1 MKYSLQRYVQT
12 QPCSSLSF
20 QDNASLKPVIPSAA
34 AEMIKPTSEMLVPQV
49 PITCCELL
57 ILMYT
62 LVNKFAILPSSN
74 NGCSKLCK
82 GDGLRDNGSTTDVLI
97 VPWLNTWS
105 TLRYAALLPVSALD
119 WQSRITMVL
128 AESKRTKILECNTE
142 LWFSGDLEV
151 WKGSKFRK
159 SLWWS
164 LRQNFKI
171 CGQI

>member
-12 QPCSSLSF
+12 QPCSPLSF

-49 PITCCELL
+49 PITSCELL
-57 ILMYT
+57 FFLMYM

-105 TLRYAALLPVSALD
+105 TLRCSATCALD
-119 WQSRITMVL
+119 DWQPRITMVL
-128 AESKRTKILECNTE
+128 AESKRTKILESGNTQ
-142 LWFSGDLEV
+142 LWFSGDLE
-151 WKGSKFRK
+151 G
-159 SLWWS
+159 
-164 LRQNFKI
+164 FKI
-171 CGQI
+171 